1 MDESKRNNIK
11 LLGTLINTD
20 ESGIICISDQVYDS
34 KSKKSVMD
42 RITDLERDIGNI
54 GTTTSNTFIVSE
66 ETLTIK

>member
-20 ESGIICISDQVYDS
+20 ESGIICISDQVYDK

-42 RITDLERDIGNI
+42 RMTELEKYIENKDN
-54 GTTTSNTFIVSE
+54 SNSFIVSE
-66 ETLTIK
+66 ETLTVK

>member
-20 ESGIICISDQVYDS
+20 ESGIICISDQVYDK

-42 RITDLERDIGNI
+42 RMTELEKYIENKDN
-54 GTTTSNTFIVSE
+54 SNSFIVSE

>member
-1 MDESKRNNIK
+1 MDENKRNNIK

-20 ESGIICISDQVYDS
+20 ESGIICISDQVYDK

-42 RITDLERDIGNI
+42 RMTELEKDIENKDN
-54 GTTTSNTFIVSE
+54 SNSFIVSE

>member
-20 ESGIICISDQVYDS
+20 ESGIICTSDQVYDN

-42 RITDLERDIGNI
+42 RITDLENR
-54 GTTTSNTFIVSE
+54 GTGTSNTFIVSDG
-66 ETLTIK
+66 TLTIE